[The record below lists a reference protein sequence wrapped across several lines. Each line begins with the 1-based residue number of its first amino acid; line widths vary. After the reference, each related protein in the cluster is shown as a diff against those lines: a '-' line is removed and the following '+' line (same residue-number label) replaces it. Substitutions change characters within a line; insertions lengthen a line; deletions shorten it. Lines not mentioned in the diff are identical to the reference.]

1 MTVFLQLSLLTT
13 FYDILAKQKLSS
25 SKEYTN
31 IVNFLSK
38 VVRKMLKTMRKQPL
52 LFVDILF
59 WKTRKE
65 CHCIDADALLNE
77 LKNDVGN
84 KNGKAGSSKGWRGP
98 INIADSLGDDEADLV
113 IPQAPYDADKYV
125 MYIYCWFW
133 MIFCVTTCKIVEC

>member
-1 MTVFLQLSLLTT
+1 MFPQSCFFFESLYSTAFLQLSLLTT
-13 FYDILAKQKLSS
+13 FYDILAEQKLSS

-38 VVRKMLKTMRKQPL
+38 VVRKMLRTIKKQPL

-77 LKNDVGN
+77 LKNDVGS
-84 KNGKAGSSKGWRGP
+84 KDSEIGSSKGWRDR
-98 INIADSLGDDEADLV
+98 INIADSLGDDEVDVV
-113 IPQAPYDADKYV
+113 IPQAPYDADK
-125 MYIYCWFW
+125 
-133 MIFCVTTCKIVEC
+133 

>member
-1 MTVFLQLSLLTT
+1 LQLSLLTT

-65 CHCIDADALLNE
+65 CHCIDADAHALLNE

-125 MYIYCWFW
+125 MYIYCWLW